1 MGTWLPA
8 TSFRSGSLGRLCGRH
23 GAQLAAASSCPPP
36 PPQSPCPAWVVVPG
50 RGWRRRGGGLR
61 RDPHCSTA
69 HPGHGGDPNVCHS
82 VGSALPKL
90 CASSHPEPWHR
101 AVIPCARPGTRRA
114 QTASKPSRGSCT
126 HRSFLPP
133 CIQFP
138 PHQPPRLT
146 PPPHTLPSLHASG
159 WDFPR
164 ARGQGSVCGWRAGE
178 EHFPALETK
187 RKTERGTERCRL
199 IITAVLPPEKEVAR
213 TWPSATQGRRG
224 ARTPHALLP
233 FPHCGALRCHEASI
247 RGEELCPPAPQKPP
261 ARGCSPR
268 LPPDRDVRTG
278 SVGLGLGVRL
288 GRAGGGSAPRL
299 SATGGI
305 LGLPQGWGDSF
316 FPLESSDFSPH
327 SGSGWDRGNTA
338 RLSTVGGGDGSAGT

>member
-1 MGTWLPA
+1 MAPRSDPLRPA
-8 TSFRSGSLGRLCGRH
+8 GHPQSTDSIQTQPGLLHPS
-23 GAQLAAASSCPPP
+23 QLSPSMHSVSSTPTPPADPPP
-36 PPQSPCPAWVVVPG
+36 
-50 RGWRRRGGGLR
+50 
-61 RDPHCSTA
+61 
-69 HPGHGGDPNVCHS
+69 
-82 VGSALPKL
+82 L
-90 CASSHPEPWHR
+90 C
-101 AVIPCARPGTRRA
+101 T
-114 QTASKPSRGSCT
+114 
-126 HRSFLPP
+126 LPP
-133 CIQFP
+133 
-138 PHQPPRLT
+138 
-146 PPPHTLPSLHASG
+146 LHASG

-224 ARTPHALLP
+224 ARTPRALLP

-261 ARGCSPR
+261 AWGCSPR
-268 LPPDRDVRTG
+268 LPPDRNVRTG

-305 LGLPQGWGDSF
+305 LGLPQGWGDVF
-316 FPLESSDFSPH
+316 FPLGELRLFPSFRIRVGPWKHSKAGHGGGGGMAALGPDSSARPLPESAPPGAEAPAGTRCSAPH
-327 SGSGWDRGNTA
+327 PPSGSRRCKSQAKVLGGKEGRGPAHAAFQAAHPSGTH
-338 RLSTVGGGDGSAGT
+338 RCLPGVGGT